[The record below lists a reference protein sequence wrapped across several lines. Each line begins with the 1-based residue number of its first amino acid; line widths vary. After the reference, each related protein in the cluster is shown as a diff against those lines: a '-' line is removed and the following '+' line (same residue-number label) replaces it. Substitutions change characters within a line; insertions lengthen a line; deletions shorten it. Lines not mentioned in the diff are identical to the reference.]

1 MYFRLLVVAL
11 LLGACQE
18 EIAYHEQFMDESDC
32 YVYQNEVVKQHR
44 KGYTIEYINPSE
56 ASGCVKNQLAQ
67 TYIIHFRDSIRLES
81 VVLSSKTP
89 EKYIQSIKEWALTY
103 GSKNIRLTHVNEQKN
118 TIELRLSKV
127 YIKPSDTLFHNT
139 YRLYKQ
145 IHLKKEESI
154 WKEESSTINPYWPWN
169 TPNQ

>member
-1 MYFRLLVVAL
+1 MYFRLLILAL

-18 EIAYHEQFMDESDC
+18 EITYHEQFMDECDC
-32 YVYQNEVVKQHR
+32 YVYQNEIIKQHR
-44 KGYTIEYINPSE
+44 KGYTIEYINPTE
-56 ASGCVKNQLAQ
+56 ASGCVKKQLAQ
-67 TYIIHFRDSIRLES
+67 THIIHFKDSLGLES
-81 VVLSSKTP
+81 VVMVTKTP
-89 EKYIQSIKEWALTY
+89 EKYIHVVKEWALIY
-103 GSKNIRLTHVNEQKN
+103 GSKNIRLTHVNEQKY

-139 YRLYKQ
+139 YRLYKR

-154 WKEESSTINPYWPWN
+154 WKEESSIINPYWPWN

>member
-1 MYFRLLVVAL
+1 MYFRLLILAL

-18 EIAYHEQFMDESDC
+18 EITYHEQFMDECDC
-32 YVYQNEVVKQHR
+32 YVYQNEIIKQHR
-44 KGYTIEYINPSE
+44 KGYTIEYINPTE
-56 ASGCVKNQLAQ
+56 ASGCVKKQLAQ
-67 TYIIHFRDSIRLES
+67 THIIHFKDSLGLES
-81 VVLSSKTP
+81 VVMVTKTP
-89 EKYIQSIKEWALTY
+89 EKYIHVVKEWALIY

-139 YRLYKQ
+139 YRLYKR

-154 WKEESSTINPYWPWN
+154 WKEESSIINPYWPWN